1 MDERRLLI
9 FIALSFI
16 IIAIY
21 LPRARRRPAEPTP
34 EATEQTRAQTP
45 VGETEAEAAPTR
57 EPEPPP
63 VEVELRKDTR
73 ERRVEI
79 DLPYATVAFTN
90 RGARPVGWRLT
101 DYQDE
106 RERPEEMVL
115 VSPNAPRAL
124 DIETADERV
133 NATIRRALFL
143 PSRQELKLRGD
154 EDGILEFEYAEND
167 LRVTKSFR
175 FRASSPLVEVRASVE
190 RRGRE
195 MDKRILWGPGVGLPS
210 GEKRDAN
217 KIVALEE
224 RSVERLEV
232 KKLTDHERTLD
243 AVRWVGV
250 ENRYFA
256 ALLLAPDGRTRSA
269 VARAVEVAQAGEEKQ
284 PVPLAAMRMDPDDEV
299 LLYVGAK
306 DYFALSPLGHH
317 LKDVVPVGEWI
328 GPIVVPFMAL
338 LRWVHSHVGNYGWS
352 IVLLTVLINL
362 AMAPFR
368 HFGIV
373 NGIKMA
379 RMAPELRVI
388 QERYRKLPMME
399 RQQKMQPEMNA
410 LYAKHGMSMGGQMLV
425 GCLPMLLTFPFL
437 IAFYRVL
444 DVAVELK
451 GASFLWIPDL
461 SLKDPIFLT
470 PILMSASMFLMQKMM
485 PSAADPTQQ
494 RMMMLMP
501 IVLGVMFFAAPAGL
515 NLYWLSS
522 NVCAIGQQGVTM
534 SIVRGR
540 TPQAKLP
547 SKKKERRR

>member
-1 MDERRLLI
+1 MDERRLLL

-16 IIAIY
+16 IIALY
-21 LPRARRRPAEPTP
+21 LPRTRHRPAAPTP
-34 EATEQTRAQTP
+34 EATEPSQKPATESRAE
-45 VGETEAEAAPTR
+45 GALAA
-57 EPEPPP
+57 EPEPA

-79 DLPYATVAFTN
+79 DLPQARIAFTN

-101 DYQDE
+101 GFRDDHD
-106 RERPEEMVL
+106 RPEEMVL
-115 VSPNAPRAL
+115 VSPKAPRAL
-124 DIETADERV
+124 DIETGDRRV
-133 NATIRRALFL
+133 DAIIRRALFV
-143 PSRQELKLRGD
+143 PSTTELKLRGSEEGVLD
-154 EDGILEFEYAEND
+154 FEFAEHD

-175 FRASSPLVEVRASVE
+175 FRASSPLVDMGVSVE
-190 RRGRE
+190 RRGHELDARV
-195 MDKRILWGPGVGLPS
+195 IWGPGLGLPS

-217 KIVALEE
+217 QIVALAD
-224 RSVERLEV
+224 RSVERLPI

-256 ALLLAPDGRTRSA
+256 ALLLAPDGTSRSA
-269 VARAVEVAQAGEEKQ
+269 VARSVEVGTADQEKKRV
-284 PVPLAAMRMDPDDEV
+284 PVAAMQLDAGDQIT
-299 LLYVGAK
+299 LYVGAK
-306 DYFALSPLGHH
+306 DYFALSPLGHD
-317 LKDVVPVGEWI
+317 LKAVVPVGDWI

-338 LRWVHSHVGNYGWS
+338 LRWVHGHVGNYGWS

-368 HFGIV
+368 HFGIL

-399 RQQKMQPEMNA
+399 RTQKMQPEMNA
-410 LYAKHGMSMGGQMLV
+410 LYAKHGMSQGGMMLV
-425 GCLPMLLTFPFL
+425 GCLPMLVTFPFL

-461 SLKDPIFLT
+461 SLKDPLFLT
-470 PILMSASMFLMQKMM
+470 PILMSVSMFLMQKMM
-485 PSAADPTQQ
+485 PSAADATQQ

-522 NVCAIGQQGVTM
+522 NVCGIAQQGVTM

-540 TPQAKLP
+540 TPQAQLP